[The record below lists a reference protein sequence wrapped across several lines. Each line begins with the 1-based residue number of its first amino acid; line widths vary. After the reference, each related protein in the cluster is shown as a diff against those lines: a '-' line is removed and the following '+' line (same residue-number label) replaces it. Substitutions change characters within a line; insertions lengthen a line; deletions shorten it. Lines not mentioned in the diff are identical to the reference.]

1 MVGRSLP
8 VRETGELGSMRVL
21 FNFILFQIGWF
32 ACVLSAA
39 AGNPVLGVGVAAVI
53 IAIHLVMM
61 KQKQHEIILIVSA
74 TLTGLVWDSFLVW
87 RNWIDYPSGMLV
99 SNMAPYW
106 IVVMWGLFATT
117 LNVSLAW
124 LKQKLALA
132 ALLGAV
138 AGPLAY
144 YAGYKLNALQLN
156 DMSVALIALAIGWA
170 LFTPLLI
177 RLTVYLQ
184 WQELKKSGETI

>member
-132 ALLGAV
+132 
-138 AGPLAY
+138 
-144 YAGYKLNALQLN
+144 
-156 DMSVALIALAIGWA
+156 IGWA

>member
-124 LKQKLALA
+124 LKQKLAFA

>member
-1 MVGRSLP
+1 
-8 VRETGELGSMRVL
+8 MRVL
-21 FNFILFQIGWF
+21 LNFVLFQIGWF

-39 AGNPVLGVGVAAVI
+39 AGTPLVGVGVAAVI
-53 IAIHLVMM
+53 IAIHLVMV
-61 KQKQHEIILIVSA
+61 KQKQHEIILIISA
-74 TLTGLVWDSFLVW
+74 MMIGLVWDSFLVW
-87 RNWIDYPSGMLV
+87 RNWIDYPSGMMV
-99 SNMAPYW
+99 ANIAPHW

-132 ALLGAV
+132 AMLGAV

-144 YAGYKLNALQLN
+144 YAGYKLNALQFN
-156 DMSVALIALAIGWA
+156 DMNVTLIALAIGWA

-177 RLTVYLQ
+177 RLTVYLE
-184 WQELKKSGETI
+184 WQDLKKSGETI

>member
-1 MVGRSLP
+1 MMVA
-8 VRETGELGSMRVL
+8 
-21 FNFILFQIGWF
+21 N
-32 ACVLSAA
+32 
-39 AGNPVLGVGVAAVI
+39 
-53 IAIHLVMM
+53 IAPH
-61 KQKQHEIILIVSA
+61 
-74 TLTGLVWDSFLVW
+74 
-87 RNWIDYPSGMLV
+87 
-99 SNMAPYW
+99 W

-132 ALLGAV
+132 AMLGAV

-144 YAGYKLNALQLN
+144 YAGYKLNALQFN
-156 DMSVALIALAIGWA
+156 NMSVTLIALAIGWA

-177 RLTVYLQ
+177 RLTVYLE

>member
-1 MVGRSLP
+1 
-8 VRETGELGSMRVL
+8 MRIL
-21 FNFILFQIGWF
+21 LNFVLFQIGWF

-39 AGNPVLGVGVAAVI
+39 AGNPMLGVGVAAVI
-53 IAIHLVMM
+53 IAIHLAMAN
-61 KQKQHEIILIVSA
+61 QKQHEIILIISA
-74 TLTGLVWDSFLVW
+74 ILTGLVWDSFLVW
-87 RNWIDYPSGMLV
+87 QNWIDYSSGMMIT
-99 SNMAPYW
+99 NAAPYW

-124 LKQKLALA
+124 LKQKMVLA

-144 YAGYKLNALQLN
+144 YAGFKLNALQFN
-156 DMSVALIALAIGWA
+156 DTTVALIALAIGWA
-170 LFTPLLI
+170 LFTPLLM
-177 RLTVYLQ
+177 RLTVYLE